1 MSFPIQRSKPIMIFV
16 SVMLILMVAL
26 PVGMLIVNKE
36 NCGSARIGMAFA
48 FVDSS
53 RHFSSCTFV
62 LLPFSSNLK
71 QRVGSREIISLFLI
85 YRPSLAI
92 YR

>member
-36 NCGSARIGMAFA
+36 NWGSARIGMAFVGILA
-48 FVDSS
+48 V
-53 RHFSSCTFV
+53 V
-62 LLPFSSNLK
+62 LLFYYHFR
-71 QRVGSREIISLFLI
+71 QI
-85 YRPSLAI
+85 
-92 YR
+92 